1 MSTFHRVEV
10 PVEIRAPIA
19 VNILIVTVDSTV
31 SGIFMPK
38 RRMTMLNIE
47 LQNFGGR
54 GADSYNL
61 RGSSIA
67 LPY

>member
-1 MSTFHRVEV
+1 MIIKAIGSSIRMSTFHRVEA

-38 RRMTMLNIE
+38 RRIDN
-47 LQNFGGR
+47 
-54 GADSYNL
+54 A
-61 RGSSIA
+61 
-67 LPY
+67 

>member
-38 RRMTMLNIE
+38 RRIDITVEWFAKLFEVKQSTWHARTYDN
-47 LQNFGGR
+47 
-54 GADSYNL
+54 
-61 RGSSIA
+61 
-67 LPY
+67 